1 MMTISNDVLR
11 SLNLSEEM
19 LIQLLKRD
27 VINIFSTM
35 VGLDDLLHL
44 PIQIDPVTNFKDCVS
59 SLVGLAGTY
68 NGLVSLHMP
77 SKLAL
82 MITGCMLDAEITEM
96 NDDVN
101 DAMGEIAN
109 MIAGSFKQ
117 HLSKGGLDIHHSTP
131 SVVNG
136 REYVIS
142 LGNNSNQVA
151 VRFAAD
157 DHWFMVAVA
166 LER

>member
-1 MMTISNDVLR
+1 MTISSSLLR
-11 SLNLSEEM
+11 SLNMSEEM
-19 LIQLLKRD
+19 LVQLLKRD
-27 VINIFSTM
+27 VKNIFSTM

-44 PIQIDPVTNFKDCVS
+44 PIQIDLETNFKDCIS
-59 SLVGLAGTY
+59 SMVGLAGTY
-68 NGLVSLHMP
+68 SGLVSLHMP
-77 SKLAL
+77 SQLAL
-82 MITGCMLDAEITEM
+82 MITGFMLDMEITEV
-96 NDDVN
+96 NDDVI

-117 HLSKGGLDIHHSTP
+117 HLSKGGLDILLSTP

-136 REYVIS
+136 KEYVIS

-157 DHWFMVAVA
+157 DYWFMVAVVF
-166 LER
+166 ESS